1 MKSTFKKGY
10 SYTTV
15 SHNIAELI
23 KGGTARPQ
31 AVAIALA
38 AARSVFFKRYP
49 QGALP
54 EWLAFKSG
62 MRMQNPVDIWDVLA
76 EDFRGNVTLL
86 DSFNSSSLANEFASY
101 VERQQTGDRITVKKR
116 APAKRRKSNPVPP
129 SSRSAHGTI
138 AAQKG
143 RAELLY
149 YNFTGHDPSETQMID
164 KPVYPDVMS
173 VIGDIDGVMYTTVR
187 DGVTEKYIHKF
198 KKNSR
203 PLFCVAPD
211 GQTLYMIGGSYE
223 FGERGIVDK

>member
-10 SYTTV
+10 SYATA
-15 SHNIAELI
+15 SHNIGELI

-38 AARSVFFKRYP
+38 AARSVFFRRYP

-54 EWLAFKSG
+54 AWLAFKDG
-62 MRMQNPVDIWDVLA
+62 KRM
-76 EDFRGNVTLL
+76 
-86 DSFNSSSLANEFASY
+86 
-101 VERQQTGDRITVKKR
+101 K
-116 APAKRRKSNPVPP
+116 NPVPP

-211 GQTLYMIGGSYE
+211 GLTLYMIGGSYE